1 MFPGLKTYLL
11 FKFSIVLALVSFLIN
26 NAEAVVFKPFK
37 QQTSFSQITQAP
49 PVLRTSWLCDYWE
62 RVLWA
67 GPGWAVLMDQSCCKD
82 SLTPPV
88 PPPGWPRPQ
97 GSSAIVLLTRLL

>member
-49 PVLRTSWLCDYWE
+49 PVLRGCVITGSESCGLALGGLS
-62 RVLWA
+62 LWTRA
-67 GPGWAVLMDQSCCKD
+67 AVK
-82 SLTPPV
+82 T
-88 PPPGWPRPQ
+88 
-97 GSSAIVLLTRLL
+97 A